1 MAGDKNR
8 YVQIIEQIFLK
19 RYRKGASEVPFARTD
34 IIETASALGIPLPK
48 NLGDIIYSFRY
59 RAALPSA
66 ITQKAKKG
74 YAWIIRPSGRGR
86 YTLFDTTAS

>member
-8 YVQIIEQIFLK
+8 YVQIIEQIFLE
-19 RYRKGASEVPFARTD
+19 RYRKGASKVPFKRTD
-34 IIETASALGIPLPK
+34 IIETAAALGIPLPK

-59 RAALPSA
+59 RTALPSA
-66 ITQKAKKG
+66 ITKKAKEG